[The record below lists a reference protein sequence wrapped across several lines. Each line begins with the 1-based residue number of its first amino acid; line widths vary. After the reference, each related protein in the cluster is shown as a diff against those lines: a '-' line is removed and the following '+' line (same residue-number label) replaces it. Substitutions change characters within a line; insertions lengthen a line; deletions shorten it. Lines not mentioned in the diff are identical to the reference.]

1 MRHRGLRRLRLANLR
16 EVLREGGDDED
27 GGNGN
32 GEAGCCAVPTS
43 TICCSRLA
51 VERAEEVNAASIGA
65 MTYGRNDLEPG
76 ADLLTSDST
85 RSIRA
90 HHGNDGG

>member
-1 MRHRGLRRLRLANLR
+1 MRHRGLRRLTNLR
-16 EVLREGGDDED
+16 EVLREGGDGE
-27 GGNGN
+27 NGN
-32 GEAGCCAVPTS
+32 GEAGCCAVPV
-43 TICCSRLA
+43 CCSRLA
-51 VERAEEVNAASIGA
+51 VERTEEVNAASIGA
-65 MTYGRNDLEPG
+65 MRYGRNDLEPG